1 MTKKYQRLIMPSAD
15 ADMDNLEQ
23 FILEQCS
30 APLTAKR
37 QFEVLYTLFNWL
49 EQYAELPAV
58 NVELSIQ
65 YGLIIRTIP
74 FGKKMVI
81 VYSVEDD
88 CVYIHRIMPQSMIVF

>member
-1 MTKKYQRLIMPSAD
+1 MLRKTRFKPKAGSDII
-15 ADMDNLEQ
+15 Q
-23 FILEQCS
+23 FRKFIEKECA
-30 APLTAKR
+30 APLTARR
-37 QFEVLYTLFNWL
+37 QFELLDKHLDWL